1 MAIITLTTDLGDKDI
16 YQAAL
21 KGSILKL
28 LPTVNIV
35 DITNNVSAFNIQQA
49 AFILKNSFHYFPDGT
64 VHLIGIDTVFS
75 TNTKY
80 LAIKYK
86 HHFFVGADNGIFSLM
101 FSNEPDEVVEITI
114 MQDLKFLH
122 FPLADIFVK
131 AACHL
136 ANGGPLKT
144 IGVPVANI
152 EHKMNLHPIVEK
164 NLIKGSVIY
173 IDAFQNVIT
182 NITKEFFNS
191 IQQGRQFILYF
202 KRNETIT
209 NLSWHYSEV
218 PEGEKLCLFGISDH
232 LEIAI
237 NKGNAS
243 GLLGLGLGRYVLY
256 SISNNSY
263 MKKILL
269 IALFSL
275 FLADAFAQSGA
286 DSVTYNIQRR
296 KINMMLA
303 QRKQKFGQYDE
314 SLSKHTGIFGLQT
327 KKGYP

>member
-35 DITNNVSAFNIQQA
+35 DITNSVSAFNIQQA
-49 AFILKNSFHYFPDGT
+49 AFILKNSFHYFPEAT

-75 TNTKY
+75 TSTRY
-80 LAIKYK
+80 LAIRYK
-86 HHFFVGADNGIFSLM
+86 NHYFVGADNGIFSLM
-101 FSNEPDEVVEITI
+101 FNNEPDEVVEITI

-136 ANGGPLKT
+136 ANGGKLNE
-144 IGVPVANI
+144 IGIPTSDI
-152 EHKMNLHPIVEK
+152 EKKMNLQPVVDK
-164 NLIKGSVIY
+164 NQIKGSVIY
-173 IDAFQNVIT
+173 IDSFQNVIT
-182 NITKEFFNS
+182 NITKEFFNNV
-191 IQQGRQFILYF
+191 QRGRRFILYF
-202 KRNETIT
+202 KRNETISH
-209 NLSWHYSEV
+209 LSWHYNEV

-243 GLLGLGLGRYVLY
+243 GLLGLNLG
-256 SISNNSY
+256 
-263 MKKILL
+263 
-269 IALFSL
+269 
-275 FLADAFAQSGA
+275 
-286 DSVTYNIQRR
+286 DSVI
-296 KINMMLA
+296 LD
-303 QRKQKFGQYDE
+303 FE
-314 SLSKHTGIFGLQT
+314 
-327 KKGYP
+327 

>member
-28 LPTVNIV
+28 IPGVTIV
-35 DITNNVSAFNIQQA
+35 DITHSVAAFNVQQA

-64 VHLIGIDTVFS
+64 VHLIGIDTVY
-75 TNTKY
+75 NEDTKY
-80 LAIKYK
+80 LAIRYRN
-86 HHFFVGADNGIFSLM
+86 HLFVGADNGIFSLM
-101 FSNEPDEVVEITI
+101 FDREPDEMVEINI

-131 AACHL
+131 AAVRL
-136 ANGGPLKT
+136 AEGRPLSE
-144 IGVPVANI
+144 IGIAVNSV
-152 EHKMNLHPIVEK
+152 EKKMNLQPVVEK

-182 NITKEFFNS
+182 NITKEFFNRV
-191 IQQGRQFILYF
+191 QHGRRFVLYF

-209 NLSWHYSEV
+209 HLSWHYNEV

-243 GLLGLGLGRYVLY
+243 GLLGLGLG
-256 SISNNSY
+256 
-263 MKKILL
+263 
-269 IALFSL
+269 
-275 FLADAFAQSGA
+275 
-286 DSVTYNIQRR
+286 DSVIIDFQ
-296 KINMMLA
+296 
-303 QRKQKFGQYDE
+303 
-314 SLSKHTGIFGLQT
+314 
-327 KKGYP
+327 